1 MHVYLLICDNL
12 VGIIHANV
20 KWLFSVKMIN
30 IWELKWQNEYSLILI
45 FKFEQMWNTDVT
57 KQHTIVCGVGVFQ
70 TVCIMSNGTKEN
82 NLCTLTL
89 KYIIWHLTFL
99 LLFIVSQ
106 ESHSKL
112 ILNRSK
118 EKSLRS
124 GFWCVMWRHTR
135 SWHLNQSGSKVQ
147 CIQWSW
153 MQSEA
158 DTQCLNKEIHFLFF
172 ILHWVPSI
180 SSCLYSKLIIC
191 SILKIDCLAE
201 TTALWC

>member
-1 MHVYLLICDNL
+1 
-12 VGIIHANV
+12 
-20 KWLFSVKMIN
+20 
-30 IWELKWQNEYSLILI
+30 
-45 FKFEQMWNTDVT
+45 MWNTLL
-57 KQHTIVCGVGVFQ
+57 VCLLYISPNEWSWCVPDGVHYVKRDKKKKKSVHFDLK
-70 TVCIMSNGTKEN
+70 IYY
-82 NLCTLTL
+82 LTSD
-89 KYIIWHLTFL
+89 IL

-135 SWHLNQSGSKVQ
+135 SWHLNQSASKVQ
-147 CIQWSW
+147 CIQWRW
-153 MQSEA
+153 MQSDA
-158 DTQCLNKEIHFLFF
+158 ATQCLNKEIHFLFSPFFVLFFLVFF
-172 ILHWVPSI
+172 IIHWAPSI